1 MNFVAERLERMLFV
15 WNVLILRLSAIKKGD
30 LVKLGNDPDFFFGFG
45 VVVDILRSGKLAKI
59 YWFDNF
65 SVQNNIDWEQT
76 TALEVMSEGG

>member
-1 MNFVAERLERMLFV
+1 MSYVVESLGRMLFV

-45 VVVDILRSGKLAKI
+45 VVIDILRSGKLAKI

>member
-1 MNFVAERLERMLFV
+1 MK
-15 WNVLILRLSAIKKGD
+15 SSTIKTGD
-30 LVKLGNDPDFFFGFG
+30 LVKLGNDPDFFFGYG
-45 VVVDILRSGKLAKI
+45 VVVDILTGSRLAKI